1 MPDATTTEPLV
12 GHPQNKTMQPISE
25 GRVPEP
31 TTAGAWLRNARQ
43 QRGLHIAALAVTLKV
58 PQSKLE
64 ALEADRYA
72 DLPDATFARALAT
85 AVCRALKV
93 EAAPVLAML
102 PRTSEQGFDM
112 RPGLNQPFRER
123 SVGPID
129 GGVLGLLKR
138 PVVWGL
144 GLLLVAA
151 AAIYWVPAGWLP
163 EGGAASSPLPT
174 SGAVT
179 PAASVATGEFV
190 PAPSAASEPVASVS
204 VSAPVPVAPSSAPAL
219 APSALASVASEPA
232 PAPAPA
238 IRASAPLQV
247 RDVPAPGQV
256 SSALRVTASEDSWVE
271 VVDAGG
277 QLLLSRVLRQ
287 GEQQEFSGASP
298 YKVRVGNVR
307 GTQVQW
313 RGAAVDL
320 AARASNNVARL
331 ELN

>member
-1 MPDATTTEPLV
+1 
-12 GHPQNKTMQPISE
+12 MQPISE

-31 TTAGAWLRNARQ
+31 TTAGAWLRHARQ

-58 PQSKLE
+58 PQAKLE

-129 GGVLGLLKR
+129 GSVLTWLKR
-138 PVVWGL
+138 PVVWL
-144 GLLLVAA
+144 AGLLLVAA

-163 EGGAASSPLPT
+163 EAGIAPAPVPAS
-174 SGAVT
+174 GQVT
-179 PAASVATGEFV
+179 PAASVAAGEFV
-190 PAPSAASEPVASVS
+190 PAPSAASEPGVSVS
-204 VSAPVPVAPSSAPAL
+204 VSAPTAVALPVAVPSAPASAPAAL
-219 APSALASVASEPA
+219 APVASEPA
-232 PAPAPA
+232 SAPAV
-238 IRASAPLQV
+238 RASAPLQV
-247 RDVPAPGQV
+247 RDVPAPAQV
-256 SSALRVTASEDSWVE
+256 GSALRISASEDSWVE

-287 GEQQEFSGASP
+287 GEQQQFNGAAP

-307 GTQVQW
+307 GTQVEW

-320 AARASNNVARL
+320 AGRASNNVARL

>member
-1 MPDATTTEPLV
+1 M
-12 GHPQNKTMQPISE
+12 
-25 GRVPEP
+25 PEP

-58 PQSKLE
+58 PQAKLE
-64 ALEADRYA
+64 ALEADRY
-72 DLPDATFARALAT
+72 DELPDATFARALAT
-85 AVCRALKV
+85 AVCRALKI

-129 GGVLGLLKR
+129 GGVLALLKR
-138 PVVWGL
+138 PVVWAA

-163 EGGAASSPLPT
+163 EGGIAPAQLPAS
-174 SGAVT
+174 GQVT
-179 PAASVATGEFV
+179 PAASVAAGEFV
-190 PAPSAASEPVASVS
+190 PAPSAASEPGVSVS
-204 VSAPVPVAPSSAPAL
+204 VSAPTAVVLPVASPSAPASAS
-219 APSALASVASEPA
+219 APVALTPVVSEPA
-232 PAPAPA
+232 SAPAV
-238 IRASAPLQV
+238 RASALLQV
-247 RDVPAPGQV
+247 RDVAAPAQV
-256 SSALRVTASEDSWVE
+256 SSALRISASEDSWVE

-287 GEQQEFSGASP
+287 GEQQQFNGAAP

-307 GTQVQW
+307 GTQVEW

-320 AARASNNVARL
+320 AGRASNNVARL